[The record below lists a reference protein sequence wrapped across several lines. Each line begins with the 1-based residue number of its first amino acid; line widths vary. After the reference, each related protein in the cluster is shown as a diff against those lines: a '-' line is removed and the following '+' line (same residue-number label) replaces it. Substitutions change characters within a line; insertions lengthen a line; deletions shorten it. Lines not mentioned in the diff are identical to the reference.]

1 MSIDLKGRNPELEK
15 EVARSLSRLL
25 LSPSDLN
32 PDELRRCCVQVF
44 NSEIA
49 RFSLVDP
56 IIQLPD
62 NVQGIVDSLVLHVLN
77 SRESTPNE
85 EADSLHYLLNPESL
99 ARIRTEAIVAIEKI
113 LNSMSNDEVLRSA
126 DTKWHPLSQDLTRS
140 FSERVKE
147 YEGMFRHRNMGFSH
161 SSFSISVLRIV
172 SAANL
177 TSELALPL
185 RELAKSC
192 LKSIQP
198 IAPELLALRINSV
211 ELSTWE
217 TDPGIY
223 SLRSKPLAW
232 KKDLCTFHMTLRL
245 LQSNKLA
252 DIKDFVPGEPI
263 EIDSKLWG
271 DATSVIRNRDSDNSD
286 DLDQREFGSLGDFA
300 AVDKDNDGRVTDI
313 EYYRYLLEE
322 KKKRDLD
329 QAKKEISLHA
339 KGVELYKLKTGAF
352 PKTLEALWNEP
363 NDFPKE
369 MVWRRAKY
377 PGPISD
383 PWGSPYHF
391 NTDGTSF
398 LIRSTG
404 PDRIA
409 DTDDDLTSRE

>member
-1 MSIDLKGRNPELEK
+1 MEK
-15 EVARSLSRLL
+15 VVAWSLSRLL
-25 LSPSDLN
+25 LSPSDLK
-32 PDELRRCCVQVF
+32 PDELRRCCERAFSV
-44 NSEIA
+44 ETA
-49 RFSLVDP
+49 RTFLVDP
-56 IIQLPD
+56 TKKWPD
-62 NVQGIVDSLVLHVLN
+62 EVSRSIDSQVLRVLH
-77 SRESTPNE
+77 STESTPIE
-85 EADSLHYLLNPESL
+85 KADSLHYLLNPESL

-147 YEGMFRHRNMGFSH
+147 YEGMFKHTIAGYSQ

-198 IAPELLALRINSV
+198 IAPKLLALRINSV
-211 ELSTWE
+211 ELSTGE
-217 TDPGIY
+217 THPGIY

-286 DLDQREFGSLGDFA
+286 DLDQREFGSLGEI
-300 AVDKDNDGRVTDI
+300 GRAHV
-313 EYYRYLLEE
+313 
-322 KKKRDLD
+322 
-329 QAKKEISLHA
+329 
-339 KGVELYKLKTGAF
+339 
-352 PKTLEALWNEP
+352 
-363 NDFPKE
+363 
-369 MVWRRAKY
+369 
-377 PGPISD
+377 
-383 PWGSPYHF
+383 
-391 NTDGTSF
+391 
-398 LIRSTG
+398 
-404 PDRIA
+404 
-409 DTDDDLTSRE
+409 